1 MVKKIIIKPLT
12 VNKAWQGRRFKTK
25 DYKIYEEEFL
35 YLLKGCEKISGF
47 VEVNYKLYLKYYS
60 TSDVGNFEKLLTDI
74 IVKAGM
80 IDDDRFIKKMVLEK
94 FKSDRDYIEIEI
106 NKYE

>member
-1 MVKKIIIKPLT
+1 
-12 VNKAWQGRRFKTK
+12 
-25 DYKIYEEEFL
+25 
-35 YLLKGCEKISGF
+35 
-47 VEVNYKLYLKYYS
+47 VEVSYRLYLKYYS

-94 FKSDRDYIEIEI
+94 FKSDNDYIEIEI
-106 NKYE
+106 KKY

>member
-1 MVKKIIIKPLT
+1 M
-12 VNKAWQGRRFKTK
+12 
-25 DYKIYEEEFL
+25 
-35 YLLKGCEKISGF
+35 
-47 VEVNYKLYLKYYS
+47 EVSYRLYLKYYS

-94 FKSDRDYIEIEI
+94 FKSDNDYIEIEI
-106 NKYE
+106 KKY